1 MTTVR
6 AKTIELNESDFDN
19 LIRGVITRVVVT
31 DDSVRPPQGIMW
43 QWHKEMTI
51 RQLQVL
57 RQLIDSAI
65 NDFHKAKEEEN
76 L

>member
-1 MTTVR
+1 MSAR
-6 AKTIELNESDFDN
+6 IKTIELNERDFDN
-19 LIRGVITRVVVT
+19 LIRGTHSRLIIIDEQR
-31 DDSVRPPQGIMW
+31 INW

-65 NDFHKAKEEEN
+65 NDFTREKMDNEP